1 MSNSEFSPATEST
14 ESPRILPL
22 LGWLVGSLFF
32 FYAWILRVSPS
43 VMVEDLM
50 RDFAVGG
57 AIVGN
62 LSALYFYGYAGMQI
76 PVGLLL
82 DRFGPRRLMSAAAG
96 VVAVACLLFA
106 WSHGLASAS
115 ATRFVI
121 GAGCAF
127 SLVGAMA
134 VAGQWFPRER
144 FALLAGLAMMFG
156 MAGGVFGQA
165 PLRVAVNATDWR
177 TTMAS
182 VAVIGFGLM
191 IAAWAFVRDRRR
203 GSGGFGAVFA
213 GLRHVAANRE
223 TWLNAVAGLG
233 STGPLLAFAGLW
245 GVPYLQ
251 AVHEIDRVSA
261 GSVTSVTFIGW
272 GVGAPL
278 IGWLSDHIGNRR
290 TPLIVG
296 LMVSAL
302 SLTAI
307 LYLPGVPLWG
317 VGVLCFGVGVGGSA
331 QIVCFALVRE
341 HNPAQLSG
349 TAIGMVNALVTGAGA
364 LFQPTVGWLLDL
376 SWDGVLV
383 DGARVYAI
391 GAYNVAFSVLVAG
404 CVVGILCAIAVRES
418 SDYARE

>member
-1 MSNSEFSPATEST
+1 
-14 ESPRILPL
+14 LPL

-57 AIVGN
+57 AILGN

-82 DRFGPRRLMSAAAG
+82 DRFGPRRLMTLAAAL
-96 VVAVACLLFA
+96 VAVACLLFA
-106 WSHGLASAS
+106 SSAS
-115 ATRFVI
+115 LATASLMRFLI

-134 VAGQWFPRER
+134 VAGQWFARER

-156 MAGGVFGQA
+156 MIGGIFGQA
-165 PLRVAVNATDWR
+165 PLRVAVNASDWR

-182 VAVIGFGLM
+182 VAVIGFVLM
-191 IAAWAFVRDRRR
+191 VAAWAFVRDRHR
-203 GSGGFGAVFA
+203 GSGGLGTVLV
-213 GLRHVAANRE
+213 GLKRVASNRE

-251 AVHEIDRVSA
+251 AVYDIDRVTA

-272 GVGAPL
+272 GAGAPL
-278 IGWLSDHIGNRR
+278 IGWLSDHTGNRR
-290 TPLIVG
+290 KPLIAG
-296 LMVSAL
+296 LVLSAVAL
-302 SLTAI
+302 AAI
-307 LYLPGVPLWG
+307 LYVPGIPLWG
-317 VGVLCFGVGVGGSA
+317 AGLLCFAIGFGGSA

-341 HNPAQLSG
+341 HNPPQLSG
-349 TAIGMVNALVTGAGA
+349 TGIGMVNALVTGAGA
-364 LFQPTVGWLLDL
+364 LFQPMVGWLLDL
-376 SWDGVLV
+376 AWDGVLV
-383 DGARVYAI
+383 EGARVYAVA
-391 GAYNVAFSVLVAG
+391 AYELAFGVLVAG
-404 CVVGILCAIAVRES
+404 CVIGIFCAMAVRES
-418 SDYARE
+418 GNLAAGEAPR

>member
-1 MSNSEFSPATEST
+1 M
-14 ESPRILPL
+14 PL

>member
-1 MSNSEFSPATEST
+1 MSERSNL
-14 ESPRILPL
+14 LPL

-82 DRFGPRRLMSAAAG
+82 DRFGPRRLMTAAAG
-96 VVAVACLLFA
+96 LVAVACLLFA
-106 WSHGLASAS
+106 WSEGLAGAS
-115 ATRFVI
+115 VTRFLI

-165 PLRVAVNATDWR
+165 PLRMVVDATDWR
-177 TTMAS
+177 TTMAL
-182 VAVIGFGLM
+182 VAVMGFGLM
-191 IAAWAFVRDRRR
+191 LAAWAFVRDRRR
-203 GSGGFGAVFA
+203 GSGGVGAVFE
-213 GLRHVAANRE
+213 GLRRVACNRQ

-251 AVHEIDRVSA
+251 AVHEIDRVTA

-278 IGWLSDHIGNRR
+278 IGWLSDRIGNRR
-290 TPLIVG
+290 PPLIAG
-296 LMVSAL
+296 LTLSAL
-302 SLTAI
+302 SLAAI
-307 LYLPGVPLWG
+307 LYLPGIPLWG
-317 VGVLCFGVGVGGSA
+317 VGVLCFIIGFGGSA

-341 HNPAQLSG
+341 HNPPQLSG

-364 LFQPTVGWLLDL
+364 LFQPTIGWLLDM

-383 DGARVYAI
+383 DGARVYAV
-391 GAYNVAFSVLVAG
+391 GAYDLAFSVLIAG
-404 CVVGILCAIAVRES
+404 CIVGILCAMVMRES
-418 SDYARE
+418 SDTGQV

>member
-1 MSNSEFSPATEST
+1 MSNSDLPLSTGRGDSPGL
-14 ESPRILPL
+14 LPL
-22 LGWLVGSLFF
+22 LGWLVGALFF
-32 FYAWILRVSPS
+32 FYAWIRRVSPS
-43 VMVEDLM
+43 VMVEELM

-82 DRFGPRRLMSAAAG
+82 DRFGPRRLMTVAAG
-96 VVAVACLLFA
+96 VVAVACLMFA
-106 WSHGLASAS
+106 WSDGLVGASVA
-115 ATRFVI
+115 RFLI

-156 MAGGVFGQA
+156 MVGGVFGQA
-165 PLRVAVNATDWR
+165 PLRVVVNATDWR
-177 TTMAS
+177 TTM
-182 VAVIGFGLM
+182 VAVGVAGFGLM
-191 IAAWAFVRDRRR
+191 LAAWLFVRDRRR
-203 GSGGFGAVFA
+203 GSGGVGAVFE
-213 GLRHVAANRE
+213 GLRRVAANRE

-251 AVHEIDRVSA
+251 AVHDIDRVTA
-261 GSVTSVTFIGW
+261 GTVTSVTFIGW
-272 GVGAPL
+272 GIGAPL
-278 IGWLSDHIGNRR
+278 IGWFSDRIGKRR
-290 TPLIVG
+290 SPLIAG
-296 LMVSAL
+296 MILSAL
-302 SLTAI
+302 SLVAI
-307 LYLPGVPLWG
+307 LYLPVIPLWG
-317 VGVLCFGVGVGGSA
+317 VAVLCFGIGFGGSA

-341 HNPAQLSG
+341 HNLPQYSG

-364 LFQPTVGWLLDL
+364 LFQPMIGWLLDL
-376 SWDGVLV
+376 SWDGLMV

-391 GAYNVAFSVLVAG
+391 GAYNLAFGVLVAG
-404 CVVGILCAIAVRES
+404 CIVGILCAFFVGES
-418 SDYARE
+418 AD

>member
-1 MSNSEFSPATEST
+1 MSNIQSSTTSDTTET
-14 ESPRILPL
+14 PRLLPL

-57 AIVGN
+57 AILGN

-82 DRFGPRRLMSAAAG
+82 DRFGPRRLMTGAACL
-96 VVAVACLLFA
+96 VAVACLVFA
-106 WSHGLASAS
+106 SSSGLVAASI
-115 ATRFVI
+115 TRFLI

-134 VAGQWFPRER
+134 VAGHWFPRER

-156 MAGGVFGQA
+156 MVGGIFGQA
-165 PLRVAVNATDWR
+165 PLRMAVDATNWR
-177 TTMAS
+177 TTMAF
-182 VAVIGFGLM
+182 VGAMGFGLM
-191 IAAWAFVRDRRR
+191 LAAWLLVRDRRR
-203 GSGGFGAVFA
+203 GSGGVGAVLE
-213 GLRHVAANRE
+213 GLRRVAANRE

-233 STGPLLAFAGLW
+233 STGPLLGFAALW

-251 AVHEIDRVSA
+251 VSHAIDHVTA
-261 GSVTSVTFIGW
+261 GTVTSWTFIGW

-278 IGWLSDHIGNRR
+278 IGWFSDQVRNRR
-290 TPLIVG
+290 APLIAG
-296 LMVSAL
+296 LTVSAL
-302 SLTAI
+302 SLAAI
-307 LYLPGVPLWG
+307 LYIPGIPLWG
-317 VGVLCFGVGVGGSA
+317 VGASCFAVGFGGSA

-341 HNPAQLSG
+341 HNPPQFSG

-364 LFQPTVGWLLDL
+364 LFQPMVGWLLDRG
-376 SWDGVLV
+376 WDGTLV
-383 DGARVYAI
+383 DGARVYSVENYHLAL
-391 GAYNVAFSVLVAG
+391 SVLVAG
-404 CVVGILCAIAVRES
+404 CIVGILCSVVMRES
-418 SDYARE
+418 SEYGRA

>member
-1 MSNSEFSPATEST
+1 M
-14 ESPRILPL
+14 PL

-43 VMVEDLM
+43 VMVEELM

-57 AIVGN
+57 AILGN

-82 DRFGPRRLMSAAAG
+82 DRFGPRRLMTAAAG
-96 VVAVACLLFA
+96 LVAVACLLFA
-106 WSHGLASAS
+106 WSQGLVGAS
-115 ATRFVI
+115 ATRFLI

-182 VAVIGFGLM
+182 VAFIGFGLM
-191 IAAWAFVRDRRR
+191 IAAWVFVRDRRR
-203 GSGGFGAVFA
+203 GSGGLGAVFA
-213 GLRHVAANRE
+213 GLRRVAVNRE

-251 AVHEIDRVSA
+251 GVYDIDRVSA
-261 GSVTSVTFIGW
+261 GTVTSVTFIGW

-290 TPLIVG
+290 TPLIAG
-296 LMVSAL
+296 LIVSAT

-317 VGVLCFGVGVGGSA
+317 VGLLCFGIGFGGSA

-341 HNPAQLSG
+341 HNPPQLSG

-364 LFQPTVGWLLDL
+364 LFQPLVGWLLDVG
-376 SWDGVLV
+376 WDGALV
-383 DGARVYAI
+383 DGARVYSI
-391 GAYNVAFSVLVAG
+391 DAYHVAFSVLVAG
-404 CVVGILCAIAVRES
+404 CIIGILCAMAVRES

>member
-1 MSNSEFSPATEST
+1 MSNSDFPLSADRSDP
-14 ESPRILPL
+14 PGLLPL

-43 VMVEDLM
+43 VMVEELM

-82 DRFGPRRLMSAAAG
+82 DRFGPRRLMTVAAC
-96 VVAVACLLFA
+96 VVAVACLMFA
-106 WSHGLASAS
+106 WSDGLVGASVA
-115 ATRFVI
+115 RFLI

-165 PLRVAVNATDWR
+165 PLRVAVDATDWR
-177 TTMAS
+177 TTMAT
-182 VAVIGFGLM
+182 VGVIGFGLM
-191 IAAWAFVRDRRR
+191 LAAWVFVRDRRR
-203 GSGGFGAVFA
+203 GSGGVGAVFK
-213 GLRHVAANRE
+213 GLRRVAANRE

-251 AVHEIDRVSA
+251 AVHEIDRVTA
-261 GSVTSVTFIGW
+261 GTVTSVTFIGW

-278 IGWLSDHIGNRR
+278 IGWLSDRIGKRR
-290 TPLIVG
+290 SPLIAG
-296 LMVSAL
+296 MVLSAL
-302 SLTAI
+302 SLVAI
-307 LYLPGVPLWG
+307 LYLPGIPLWG
-317 VGVLCFGVGVGGSA
+317 VGALCFGIGFGGSA

-341 HNPAQLSG
+341 HNPPQYSG

-364 LFQPTVGWLLDL
+364 LFQPTIGWLLDL
-376 SWDGVLV
+376 GWDGSLV
-383 DGARVYAI
+383 DGARVYAV
-391 GAYNVAFSVLVAG
+391 GAYNLAFGVLVAG
-404 CVVGILCAIAVRES
+404 CIVGILCAVAVRES
-418 SDYARE
+418 PD